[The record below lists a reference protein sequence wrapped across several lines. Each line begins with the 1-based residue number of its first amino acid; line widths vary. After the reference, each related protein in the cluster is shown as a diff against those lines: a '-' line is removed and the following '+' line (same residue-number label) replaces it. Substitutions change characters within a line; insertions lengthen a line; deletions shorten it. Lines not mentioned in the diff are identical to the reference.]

1 MLASATCGLVSNVH
15 ACVKSSWYSA
25 CCVALSLQ
33 PISDRVAALSRHKIR
48 RMMSHVFIVH
58 WLLNLMYRSSPTG
71 EDIVRQWSTYGR
83 QIKGTLPSIQRLWG
97 TQFSFDFGNC
107 SHPALALH
115 QRFIFCQSVVDRPH
129 QPTYWAKNF
138 LASEFHQMLRMF
150 YMCIQYMYM
159 ALNLHYLKSSV

>member
-15 ACVKSSWYSA
+15 ACVKSSWYST
-25 CCVALSLQ
+25 CCVALNLQ

-83 QIKGTLPSIQRLWG
+83 QIEGTLPSIQRLWG
-97 TQFSFDFGNC
+97 TQFSFDLVTAATLPWHYTKGLFFVSRLLIDPTNQLIGLRTSLLLNFTKC
-107 SHPALALH
+107 WEC
-115 QRFIFCQSVVDRPH
+115 FICAYS
-129 QPTYWAKNF
+129 TCTW
-138 LASEFHQMLRMF
+138 L
-150 YMCIQYMYM
+150 
-159 ALNLHYLKSSV
+159 